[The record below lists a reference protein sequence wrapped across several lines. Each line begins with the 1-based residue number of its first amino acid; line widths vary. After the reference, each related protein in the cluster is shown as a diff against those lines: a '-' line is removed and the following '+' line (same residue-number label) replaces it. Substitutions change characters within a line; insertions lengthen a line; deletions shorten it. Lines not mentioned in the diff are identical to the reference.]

1 MAVFFA
7 SEAVYLAQR
16 SSTLGRSI
24 YGKIVRIF
32 FSAVAGQ
39 ETKMHNTQSTQ
50 VTDDEKVQVV
60 HATFKYKN
68 HDDHSAEKVFEV
80 TQ

>member
-24 YGKIVRIF
+24 YVKIARIF
-32 FSAVAGQ
+32 FSAANRSKGVPCRLH
-39 ETKMHNTQSTQ
+39 KC
-50 VTDDEKVQVV
+50 KVIP
-60 HATFKYKN
+60 
-68 HDDHSAEKVFEV
+68 
-80 TQ
+80 